1 MDITKKS
8 FMDGFSW
15 VTNAIKACLPKAP
28 SFIVVSVLATIVFS
42 ILVLLI
48 SLVGV
53 LFAKIPV
60 IGIIISLA
68 VLLLTAILSLGFYCG
83 YLKAIQTILNDGK
96 VSFGSFFFAL
106 KDKQFLIKIL
116 PFAIILG
123 LTCALIVGAF
133 GYLSYLAIVSTGSQV
148 LFYICLVVMLVLLVI
163 VMIYGTYSL
172 ILFIQRNDH
181 KIMATLKDTA
191 NGLLKNITSIIGMYI
206 GLLAISIVTNFIAQA
221 LTNLIIGSPNPSI
234 AMAVVVFVVLIIIY
248 CIVGM
253 ISVATLCLSAKEIFV
268 ENDGQVI
275 QKNSQQL

>member
-48 SLVGV
+48 TLVGA

-163 VMIYGTYSL
+163 FIATAPVVMQGVTVDLPQAKAETMNQDEMTPIIATVDKVGQFYVTIDTSTVKMGSL
-172 ILFIQRNDH
+172 DELTNYVAAELQKDQVHQRPVVVQGDAQVAYDNVIQLMN
-181 KIMATLKDTA
+181 A
-191 NGLLKNITSIIGMYI
+191 LKNGGVKSV
-206 GLLAISIVTNFIAQA
+206 GLVTEPISN
-221 LTNLIIGSPNPSI
+221 
-234 AMAVVVFVVLIIIY
+234 
-248 CIVGM
+248 
-253 ISVATLCLSAKEIFV
+253 
-268 ENDGQVI
+268 
-275 QKNSQQL
+275 